1 MASVFTCLF
10 LVQGTSKDEIE
21 VWEAVV
27 TFIFFPALIIL
38 AFLTDRKF
46 FVSEWRKYRVNQRRV
61 IVAESVKKGEGVHY
75 SKGLEEGTDGDVAI
89 GDGNDDDRQ
98 AILQKRREDIS
109 VASAAL
115 KAQHTTLKGA
125 DKDTVRK
132 FAAYEVMESTP
143 KSRAFYRINAIRRLT
158 GSRGVIPVKP
168 KIADE
173 KVTAMLHIMCTVHM
187 HGCICSPFSCVC

>member
-1 MASVFTCLF
+1 
-10 LVQGTSKDEIE
+10 
-21 VWEAVV
+21 
-27 TFIFFPALIIL
+27 LITL

-89 GDGNDDDRQ
+89 DDGNDNDRQ
-98 AILQKRREDIS
+98 AILQKQREDIS

-115 KAQHTTLKGA
+115 KAQHAALKGA

-132 FAAYEVMESTP
+132 FAAYEMMESTP

-173 KVTAMLHIMCTVHM
+173 KVTAMLHILAMCVNY
-187 HGCICSPFSCVC
+187 VCAYMYKYSLLQYC